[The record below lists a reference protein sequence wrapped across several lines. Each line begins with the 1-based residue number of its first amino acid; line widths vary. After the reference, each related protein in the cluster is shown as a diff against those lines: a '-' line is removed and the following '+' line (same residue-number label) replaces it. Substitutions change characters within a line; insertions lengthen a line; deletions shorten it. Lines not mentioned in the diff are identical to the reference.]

1 MILKIF
7 LRFVLLGF
15 YSFGG
20 GYVFLPI
27 MENELVEKLGWISKD
42 QFVIALTAG
51 QISPGP
57 VAVAGSF
64 AGFMAGYNYFK
75 SVPMAI
81 LCSFM
86 AWAGTNV
93 ATIVCMGT
101 IMKIYKKIE
110 GSPVTCYIRHFVMPV
125 VVGLI
130 FYLAVKMGVS
140 YMVTWHQVVI
150 AIVAFILAYNRKIDY
165 AFIVIGGGLIGY
177 FFLK

>member
-1 MILKIF
+1 MVLKIF

-20 GYVFLPI
+20 GYVFLPL
-27 MENELVEKLGWISKD
+27 MESELVEKLGWITKE

-64 AGFMAGYNYFK
+64 AGFLAGYNYFK

-93 ATIVCMGT
+93 ATIVCMGA
-101 IMKIYKKIE
+101 IMKMYKKIE
-110 GSPVTCYIRHFVMPV
+110 GSPFTGYIRHFIMPV

-130 FYLAVKMGVS
+130 LYLAVKMGIS
-140 YMVTWHQVVI
+140 YMISWPQIVI
-150 AIVAFILAYNRKIDY
+150 AVVAFAIAYSRKIDF
-165 AFIVIGGGLIGY
+165 AFIIIGGGLIGY